1 VSAPSPSQ
9 ADPGSASVLQQL
21 AQHAQR
27 LTREHIP
34 PEVLQ
39 QARLCVLDT
48 LGCMLAGTRTAE
60 AELILR
66 CEPGEGTAQGLSVYG
81 TGQRRPWAAA
91 LRINAYLG
99 DVLELNDLIGGHAS
113 IGNVTAALGAAEAN
127 QATLGELLEAVVRG
141 IEITTRLYDAV
152 YPSLKRFTEVGL
164 VPVGL
169 PSAVG
174 AAAAVAHLQGLDE
187 VRSAHAMAIGAAQ
200 AGWCPAEVIFGD
212 GGSMKPLLFGAQ
224 PAVAGFSAARYA
236 AQGMT
241 GPLRVLDSPLGYFN
255 TVSRAPRAHTGP
267 WTDDWALLRPRRK
280 LHACCGYLHSAVDA
294 VAQLLQQL
302 PGQGPPPAGLR
313 VELSIPPYTCDAVV
327 KDRDP
332 LSPNDARFHLQFN
345 VALALCGADVIAP
358 EHSIELQRH
367 LARPEVRQAMA
378 AVRVRAEPG
387 LSHYEQ
393 CRLLALG
400 PDGSTLARIEVDQP
414 RGSPTRPLSPQD
426 VVAKFQRLAEP
437 VLGAQRT
444 SRAIETLLDG
454 APGTPVR
461 DWLAG
466 WQTAPSRASAAS
478 TA

>member
-1 VSAPSPSQ
+1 MSAPA

-34 PEVLQ
+34 PQVLQ

-60 AELILR
+60 ADLVLR
-66 CEPGEGTAQGLSVYG
+66 CEPGEGAAEGLAVFGTA
-81 TGQRRPWAAA
+81 QRRPWAAA

-113 IGNVTAALGAAEAN
+113 IGNVTAALGAAEAG
-127 QATLGELLEAVVRG
+127 QATLGGLLEAVVRG
-141 IEITTRLYDAV
+141 IEITTRLYNAV

-187 VRSAHAMAIGAAQ
+187 QRSAHAMAIGAAM

-236 AQGMT
+236 AEGMT

-255 TVSRAPRAHTGP
+255 TVSRAPRADTGP
-267 WTDDWALLRPRRK
+267 WTHDWALLRPRRK

-294 VAQLLQQL
+294 VAQLREALRET
-302 PGQGPPPAGLR
+302 GPWPEGVR
-313 VELSIPPYTCDAVV
+313 VEVSIPPYTADTVV
-327 KDRDP
+327 KHRDP
-332 LSPNDARFHLQFN
+332 LSPNDARFHLQYN

-358 EHSIELQRH
+358 EHSIGLARQ
-367 LARPEVRQAMA
+367 LARPAVRQAMA
-378 AVRVRAEPG
+378 AVTVKPDPA

-393 CRLLALG
+393 CRLLARDAEG
-400 PDGSTLARIEVDQP
+400 ATLAQIGVDTP
-414 RGSPTRPLSPQD
+414 RGSPARPLSPHE

-437 VLGAQRT
+437 VLGAAAT
-444 SRAIETLLDG
+444 ARAIGTLLDG
-454 APGTPVR
+454 PWHTPVR
-461 DWLAG
+461 QWLAE
-466 WQTAPSRASAAS
+466 WQVQGRGASAP
-478 TA
+478 